1 MLFTWKI
8 YLFEIAFNIIHVR
21 FIKENWGAIN
31 KLLFIF
37 TFTVYV

>member
-8 YLFEIAFNIIHVR
+8 NLFEIALNIIQER
-21 FIKENWGAIN
+21 FVKENWGAIN

-37 TFTVYV
+37 TFTVFV